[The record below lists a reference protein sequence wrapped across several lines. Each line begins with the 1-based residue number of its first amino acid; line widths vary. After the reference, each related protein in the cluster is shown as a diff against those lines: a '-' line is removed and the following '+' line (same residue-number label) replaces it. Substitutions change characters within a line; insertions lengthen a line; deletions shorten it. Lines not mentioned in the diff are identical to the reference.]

1 MDAIIEAKALMTLPM
16 DELIGNLQTYEMNKK
31 QGTTVKEGKKEKSI
45 ALKISQ
51 SEVTEEEDE
60 MAYVTRRS

>member
-1 MDAIIEAKALMTLPM
+1 M

-31 QGTTVKEGKKEKSI
+31 QGTTVNEGKKEKSI

-51 SEVTEEEDE
+51 SEVTEEE
-60 MAYVTRRS
+60 ARSQGVQVASEVKKGKKADSP